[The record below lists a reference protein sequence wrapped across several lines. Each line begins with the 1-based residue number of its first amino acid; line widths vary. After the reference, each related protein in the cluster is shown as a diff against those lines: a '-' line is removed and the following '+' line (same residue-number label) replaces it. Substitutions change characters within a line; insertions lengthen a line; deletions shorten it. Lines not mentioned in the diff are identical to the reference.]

1 MTGHGRA
8 ELASGGV
15 KVAVELRAVNHRQF
29 EARLDL
35 PSALTAIEN
44 DVRARLHE
52 RIARGYVTCRVQ
64 LDVSAAI
71 RRETVRVDYDLAA
84 AFVGRLRQTGRK
96 LGLKDDLTVS
106 ALLSMP
112 GLVTSTDVPVK
123 LDKLGTQTIKC
134 LDQAL
139 KSFLAMRAVE
149 GRELG
154 RDIQTRLRVLG
165 GIVDRIADR
174 APEVAETYRQALLAR
189 LQKAGVPLGQGDDRL
204 IREVALFADRSD
216 ITEEV
221 TRLRSH
227 LKQARAQLA
236 LATPVASAT
245 PVALATPVGRTLDF
259 LLQEMFREINTIGS
273 KANDAD
279 TSRMVVNAKA
289 ELERIREQVQNVE

>member
-1 MTGHGRA
+1 MTGQGRA

-15 KVAVELRAVNHRQF
+15 KITVELRAVNHRQF
-29 EARLDL
+29 EARLDI
-35 PSALTAIEN
+35 PPVLTVIEN
-44 DVRARLHE
+44 DVCARLHA

-71 RRETVRVDYDLAA
+71 RREAVCVDYDLAA
-84 AFVGRLRQTGRK
+84 ALVGRLRQTGRK

-106 ALLSMP
+106 ALLKMP
-112 GLVTSTDVPVK
+112 GLVTSADVSAK
-123 LDKLGTQTIKC
+123 QAKLGPPTIKC

-139 KSFLAMRAVE
+139 KAFLAMRAVE

-154 RDIQTRLRVLG
+154 RDIQARLGVFG
-165 GIVDRIADR
+165 GIVDKIAGR
-174 APEVAETYRQALLAR
+174 APEIAETYRQALLAR

-227 LKQARAQLA
+227 LKQAHGQL
-236 LATPVASAT
+236 ASAT
-245 PVALATPVGRTLDF
+245 PVAAATPVGRTLDF

-273 KANDAD
+273 KANDAA
-279 TSRMVVNAKA
+279 TSGMVVKAKA

>member
-15 KVAVELRAVNHRQF
+15 KIAVELRAVNHRQF

-35 PSALTAIEN
+35 PPVLTAIEA

-64 LDVSAAI
+64 LDVSART
-71 RRETVRVDYDLAA
+71 RRAAFHVDYDLAA
-84 AFVGRLRQTGRK
+84 AFVGRLRQAGQK

-112 GLVTSTDVPVK
+112 GLVTSADVPVK
-123 LDKLGTQTIKC
+123 LDKFAPQAIKC

-154 RDIQTRLRVLG
+154 RDIQARLRVLG
-165 GIVDRIADR
+165 GIVDRIAGR
-174 APEVAETYRQALLAR
+174 APEVAETYHQALLAR

-221 TRLRSH
+221 TRLHSH
-227 LKQARAQLA
+227 LKQAREQLA
-236 LATPVASAT
+236 SVAPAAS
-245 PVALATPVGRTLDF
+245 ATPVGRTLDF
-259 LLQEMFREINTIGS
+259 ILQEMFREINTIGS

-279 TSRMVVNAKA
+279 TSRMVIKAKA

>member
-1 MTGHGRA
+1 MSIRSMTGQGRA
-8 ELASGGV
+8 ELAAGGV
-15 KVAVELRAVNHRQF
+15 KIAVELRAVNHRQF

-35 PSALTAIEN
+35 PPALAAVES
-44 DVRARLHE
+44 DLRARLHE

-64 LDVSAAI
+64 LDVSAAT
-71 RRETVRVDYDLAA
+71 RREAVWVDDDLAA
-84 AFVGRLRQTGRK
+84 AFVERLRQVGRK

-106 ALLSMP
+106 ALLDMP
-112 GLVTSTDVPVK
+112 GLVTSADVSA
-123 LDKLGTQTIKC
+123 KLGKLGPQAIKC

-149 GRELG
+149 GRELE
-154 RDIQTRLRVLG
+154 RDIRARLRGLD
-165 GIVDRIADR
+165 GIVDRIAGR

-189 LQKAGVPLGQGDDRL
+189 LRKAGVTLGQADDRL

-227 LKQARAQLA
+227 LKQAREQL
-236 LATPVASAT
+236 SSSG

-259 LLQEMFREINTIGS
+259 LLQEMFREINTIGA

-279 TSRMVVNAKA
+279 TSGLVINAKT
-289 ELERIREQVQNVE
+289 ELERVREQVQNVE

>member
-1 MTGHGRA
+1 MSIRSMTGHGRA
-8 ELASGGV
+8 ELAAGGV

-29 EARLDL
+29 EVRLDL
-35 PSALTAIEN
+35 PPALTAIEN
-44 DVRARLHE
+44 DVRARLHK

-71 RRETVRVDYDLAA
+71 RRKTVGVDYDLAA
-84 AFVGRLRQTGRK
+84 AFVGRLRQAGRK

-112 GLVTSTDVPVK
+112 GLVTSADVSAK
-123 LDKLGTQTIKC
+123 LDKLGPQTIKC

-139 KSFLAMRAVE
+139 KSFLAMRGVE

-154 RDIQTRLRVLG
+154 RDIQARLRVFG
-165 GIVDRIADR
+165 GIVDRITGR
-174 APEVAETYRQALLAR
+174 APEVAETYRHALLAR

-216 ITEEV
+216 IIEEL

-227 LKQARAQLA
+227 LKQAREQLA
-236 LATPVASAT
+236 LV
-245 PVALATPVGRTLDF
+245 TPVGRTLDF

-279 TSRMVVNAKA
+279 TSCMVVKAKA